1 MKNKMDFDAVYK
13 NSGYIND
20 TDINEILRYMGC
32 KTEKCDNDVFLLAH
46 KAKKEVKEKIRP
58 KAVWR
63 YAKINSIDCDTV
75 DFGFLKLKSRALCKN
90 LKGCRYVSFM
100 VATLGSEIDVVIKK
114 YSVSSITEAV
124 AINAAGS
131 AFIES
136 YCDYINDIITGSLKD
151 EGYNTSSRFSP
162 GYGDLNAECQK
173 DIFSYLDAQK
183 HTGVYLTDSF
193 MMMPSKSVCAIIG
206 IGNTNKICI
215 NKCSLCDKSEC
226 EFRKG
231 IK

>member
-1 MKNKMDFDAVYK
+1 MKNKMNFDIVFK
-13 NSGYIND
+13 NYDLIND

-32 KTEKCDNDVFLLAH
+32 NAAKCGEEFFSLANKAKTELS
-46 KAKKEVKEKIRP
+46 EKIRP

-75 DFGFLKLKSRALCKN
+75 DFGFLKLKSKALCKN
-90 LKGCRYVSFM
+90 LEDCRYAAFM
-100 VATLGSEIDVVIKK
+100 VATLGSETDIIIKK
-114 YSVSSITEAV
+114 YSVSSMTDAV

-136 YCDYINDIITGSLKD
+136 YCDYINSIIADEAKK
-151 EGYNTSSRFSP
+151 EGYGVSSRFSP
-162 GYGDLNAECQK
+162 GYGELDLECQK
-173 DIFSYLDAQK
+173 KIFSYLDAQK
-183 HTGVYLTDSF
+183 HTGVYLTESF
-193 MMMPSKSVCAIIG
+193 MMMPSKSVCAIVG
-206 IGNTNKICI
+206 IGNTNKMCM

-231 IK
+231 I